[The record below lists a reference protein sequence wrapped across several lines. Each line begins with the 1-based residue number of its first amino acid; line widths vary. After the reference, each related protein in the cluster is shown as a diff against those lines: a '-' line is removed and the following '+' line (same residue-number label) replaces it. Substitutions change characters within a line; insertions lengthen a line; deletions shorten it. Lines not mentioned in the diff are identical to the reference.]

1 MIVVKLIIFM
11 SVKLLF
17 SERNCKIMKKLF
29 AKKTDPMKKAM
40 EVANTSSA
48 KTIDPYG
55 MYTGVPKDPTEKPVQ
70 DADDL

>member
-1 MIVVKLIIFM
+1 
-11 SVKLLF
+11 
-17 SERNCKIMKKLF
+17 MKKLF

-55 MYTGVPKDPTEKPVQ
+55 MYTGVPKDPMEKPVQ

>member
-1 MIVVKLIIFM
+1 
-11 SVKLLF
+11 
-17 SERNCKIMKKLF
+17 MKKLF

-55 MYTGVPKDPTEKPVQ
+55 KDPTEKPVQ